1 MPHTD
6 LSAEVC
12 GLFEAGLRYKDIVL
26 GDGADR
32 FQRVAERPDCIEGD
46 VVDRW
51 LIKVAD
57 TARLWMAIRR
67 LGLVDEFVENAN
79 TGDWVA
85 AAVVRRVRWVKWYY
99 VTYMTTA

>member
-6 LSAEVC
+6 LSAELC
-12 GLFEAGLRYKDIVL
+12 SLFEAGLRYKDIVP

-46 VVDRW
+46 VVVDRR

-85 AAVVRRVRWVKWYY
+85 AAGENAIALVMRHG
-99 VTYMTTA
+99 VT